1 MKRSVAREIAMKMVF
16 SEMFGGQYTLEAVQE
31 LPETVDAQPEVNQ
44 SFSEEIAAG
53 VKETVEEL
61 DAIISEHAI
70 GWTIER
76 ISKVDLAI
84 LRVALYEMLYR
95 DDVPTGAAINE
106 AVELAKRFGGD
117 KSYSFVNGVLGA
129 AAKKIEE
136 AEA

>member
-31 LPETVDAQPEVNQ
+31 LPETVDSQPEVNQ
-44 SFSEEIAAG
+44 SFAEEIAAG

-70 GWTIER
+70 GWTIDR

-106 AVELAKRFGGD
+106 AVEIAKGYVEED
-117 KSYSFVNGVLGA
+117 VVKFVNGILGSFVR
-129 AAKKIEE
+129 
-136 AEA
+136 AEFPEQE